1 MYVCAHESLSV
12 CNDAQGYRM
21 IINNEDNVHKFSI
34 KVLPLMIEKFRR
46 SIRNKHL
53 NDFHAFFFFSPLLQ
67 CLLRIINRD
76 DARRQK
82 GPSVY
87 SSQVLLTKSIHA

>member
-1 MYVCAHESLSV
+1 MYVCAHESLSI

-21 IINNEDNVHKFSI
+21 IINNKDNVHKFSI

-53 NDFHAFFFFSPLLQ
+53 NDFHAFFFLLSFTSMFIADYQ
-67 CLLRIINRD
+67 PRRCKEKKRPICL
-76 DARRQK
+76 
-82 GPSVY
+82 
-87 SSQVLLTKSIHA
+87 